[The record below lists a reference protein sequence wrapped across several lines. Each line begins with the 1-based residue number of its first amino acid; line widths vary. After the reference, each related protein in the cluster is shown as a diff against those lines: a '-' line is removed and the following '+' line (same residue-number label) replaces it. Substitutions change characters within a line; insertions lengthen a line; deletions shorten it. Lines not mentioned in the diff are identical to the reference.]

1 MKSTPVRRFT
11 IHKMINDICTYAH
24 TNAELI
30 DALNELVVRI
40 DQQIRVSADKQT
52 QRAFEE
58 VYNKVI
64 ELQTVMMEKEN
75 AK

>member
-1 MKSTPVRRFT
+1 
-11 IHKMINDICTYAH
+11 MINDICAYAH
-24 TNAELI
+24 TSAELI

-40 DQQIRVSADKQT
+40 DQQIRVSADEQT
-52 QRAFEE
+52 QRAFKE